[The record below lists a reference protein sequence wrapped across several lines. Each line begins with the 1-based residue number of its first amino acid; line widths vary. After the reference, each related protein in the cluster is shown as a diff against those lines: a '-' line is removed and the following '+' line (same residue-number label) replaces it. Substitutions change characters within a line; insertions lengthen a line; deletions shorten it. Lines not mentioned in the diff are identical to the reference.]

1 MDKFKKESED
11 LSSLFYPQHI
21 AFIGASESSRLGS
34 MMYLPAFK
42 ESIWAN
48 TFYPIN
54 PKYNR
59 IMDWKCYPSVLDVP
73 YPIDTAYISLKT
85 NSIPEALKECV
96 QKEIKWIII
105 FASGFSETGDPKGK
119 ELEEELLRIIR
130 DSNTRIVGPNCLGPL
145 NAEIGMALSFASQ
158 KGNHGGVSFMSQ
170 SGGHLTQL
178 VNIGY
183 NRDIRYRY
191 GVSFGNQIDL
201 NCVDFMKFFRQDSKT
216 SVIAAYLE
224 STGSAT
230 AQELFIELR
239 KTTKIKPVILWKGG
253 YTKEGSRA
261 AFSHTGAIASNNRL
275 WNSMANQ
282 TGTILVKDN
291 EEFWNSIKTFELLYP
306 NYIPKGRN
314 IGIITP
320 GGGSSVNLTDIFA
333 SRNLQIPELTFKS
346 QSEIGKILPDV
357 NVNIKN
363 PIDLGASGFIL
374 DVFTKCIEV
383 VVNDP
388 NIDIIII
395 PLWPD
400 HIYRHVFNRMIGIRD
415 SVLKPFAFCLPNLAD
430 DSVLAKR
437 FNSAKKLLHK
447 KRVLYFLSLRDAA
460 RSISLLC
467 DYSEFMKSQNILIR
481 KPSRE

>member
-1 MDKFKKESED
+1 MDNHKNELED
-11 LSSLFYPQHI
+11 LYSLFYPKHI

-34 MMYLPAFK
+34 MMYLLAFK

-54 PKYNR
+54 PKNDR
-59 IMDWKCYPSVLDVP
+59 ILEWKCYPSVLNVP
-73 YPIDTAYISLKT
+73 YPIDTAYISLKID
-85 NSIPEALKECV
+85 SIPEVLKECV
-96 QKEIKWIII
+96 IKEIRWIII

-119 ELEEELLRIIR
+119 ELEEELLRIIKG
-130 DSNTRIVGPNCLGPL
+130 SKTNIIGPNCLGPL
-145 NAEIGMALSFASQ
+145 NTELGMAITFASQ
-158 KGNHGGVSFMSQ
+158 KGNPGGVSFMSQ

-178 VNIGY
+178 LDVGY
-183 NRDIRYRY
+183 KRDIRYRY
-191 GVSFGNQIDL
+191 GISFGNQIDL
-201 NCVDFMKFFRQDSKT
+201 NCVDFINYFRKDSKT
-216 SVIAAYLE
+216 SLIAAYLE

-230 AQELFIELR
+230 ARDLFLELK
-239 KTTKIKPVILWKGG
+239 KTTNIKPVILWKGG

-275 WNSMANQ
+275 WRTMANQ

-291 EEFWNSIKTFELLYP
+291 EEFWNTIKIFELLYP
-306 NYIPKGRN
+306 NCIPKGRK

-320 GGGSSVNLTDIFA
+320 GGGASVNLTDLFA
-333 SRNLQIPELTFKS
+333 SQNLSIPELTLES
-346 QSEIGKILPDV
+346 QSKIGKILPDV

-363 PIDLGASGFIL
+363 PIDLGASGFII
-374 DVFTKCIEV
+374 DIFTRCINV

-400 HIYRHVFNRMIGIRD
+400 HIFRYVFNRMIRILN
-415 SVLKPFAFCLPNLAD
+415 SVSKPFAFCLPNLAD
-430 DSVLAKR
+430 ESTLAKR

-460 RSISLLC
+460 KSFSHLC
-467 DYSEFMKSQNILIR
+467 DYVEFLKVQNVPINRKSV
-481 KPSRE
+481 S